1 MKRIFN
7 GSGGRKAALIL
18 SLCLIFALAVGTTF
32 ALLKAHTDPV
42 TNTFKAAESKITI
55 EEKTENGVKS
65 EIYVKNEGTATSY
78 VRAKLVM
85 NWVSDDEANRTISS
99 EPVDITPV
107 INEPNWFLGTD
118 GIYYYTKPV
127 GPAGSVNDTTANLLK
142 DPITEPTVGKPDGYH
157 LEVTVL
163 AESIQAA
170 PSEAVIKSWHVGVD
184 SVTSEL
190 ARTTP
195 TTTP

>member
-32 ALLKAHTDPV
+32 ALLKANTAPV
-42 TNTFKAAESKITI
+42 TNTFKAATSEIKI
-55 EEKTENGVKS
+55 EEKTDDGIKS

-78 VRAKLVM
+78 VRVKLVC
-85 NWVSDDEANRTISS
+85 NWVDKDGNVSA
-99 EPVDITPV
+99 TPV
-107 INEPNWFLGTD
+107 PAPTITNSDWFEKD

-127 GPAGSVNDTTANLLK
+127 ALNGETSNLLK
-142 DPITEPTVGKPDGYH
+142 DHPITQGEAPEGCH

-170 PSEAVIKSWHVGVD
+170 PSTAVEGAWA
-184 SVTSEL
+184 VTVVNGALTS
-190 ARTTP
+190 ATP
-195 TTTP
+195 TA

>member
-32 ALLKAHTDPV
+32 ALLKAHSAPV
-42 TNTFKAAESKITI
+42 TNTFTAAKSGTDIVKKLDGNQ
-55 EEKTENGVKS
+55 KTSIQVINT
-65 EIYVKNEGTATSY
+65 GTATSY
-78 VRAKLVM
+78 VRVKLVM
-85 NWVSDDEANRTISS
+85 NWVDKSGNVSA
-99 EPVDITPV
+99 EPVNISVDYDKT
-107 INEPNWFLGTD
+107 NWFEQGD
-118 GIYYYTKPV
+118 IYYYTKPV
-127 GPAGSVNDTTANLLK
+127 APKDAATGKVTSNLLK
-142 DPITEPTVGKPDGYH
+142 TPITQPEGAPDGCH

-170 PSEAVIKSWHVGVD
+170 PSTAVEGAWTAVKVGPD
-184 SVTSEL
+184 SRLTL
-190 ARTTP
+190 KD

>member
-18 SLCLIFALAVGTTF
+18 SLCLIFALAVGTTV
-32 ALLKAHTDPV
+32 ALLKANTAPV
-42 TNTFKAAESKITI
+42 TNTFTAAKSKITI
-55 EEKTENGVKS
+55 EETTDNGIKS

-78 VRAKLVM
+78 VRVKLVM
-85 NWVSDDEANRTISS
+85 NWVSDDGKTVSA
-99 EPVDITPV
+99 TPV
-107 INEPNWFLGTD
+107 NISVDYDKTNWFEQD
-118 GIYYYTKPV
+118 GIYYYKTPVAPV
-127 GPAGSVNDTTANLLK
+127 GEKPNNVTSNLLK
-142 DPITEPTVGKPDGYH
+142 TPIEQPEGAPDGYH

-170 PSEAVIKSWHVGVD
+170 PSKAVTDSWRVGVD
-184 SVTSEL
+184 NNGYLTQ
-190 ARTTP
+190 P

>member
-18 SLCLIFALAVGTTF
+18 SLCLIFALAVGTTV
-32 ALLKAHTDPV
+32 ALLVAHTNAV
-42 TNTFKAAESKITI
+42 TNTFTAAKSGTHI
-55 EEKTENGVKS
+55 EEVTKDGVKS
-65 EIYVKNEGTATSY
+65 SIIVQNTGTATSY
-78 VRAKLVM
+78 VRVKLVM
-85 NWVSDDEANRTISS
+85 NWVSNDDSKTISA
-99 EPVDITPV
+99 TPV
-107 INEPNWFLGTD
+107 KIMVDYDNTNWFEQG

-127 GPAGSVNDTTANLLK
+127 APDSLTDNLLK
-142 DPITEPTVGKPDGYH
+142 DKHPITEPTEGKPEGCH

-170 PSEAVIKSWHVGVD
+170 PDTAVQQSWDVHVD
-184 SVTSEL
+184 PETSEL
-190 ARTTP
+190 RQTTP

>member
-18 SLCLIFALAVGTTF
+18 SLCLIFALAVGTTL
-32 ALLKAHTDPV
+32 ALLTANTDPV
-42 TNTFKAAESKITI
+42 TNTFTAAKSKITI
-55 EEKTENGVKS
+55 EEKTDNGSKS

-78 VRAKLVM
+78 VRVKLVM
-85 NWVSDDEANRTISS
+85 NWVSKDGKTISG
-99 EPVDITPV
+99 EPVNIDVNYDTTK
-107 INEPNWFLGTD
+107 WFEQD
-118 GIYYYTKPV
+118 GIYYYKTPVAPV
-127 GPAGSVNDTTANLLK
+127 GAKPSNVTSNLLK
-142 DPITEPTVGKPDGYH
+142 TPIEQPEGAPDGYH

-170 PSEAVIKSWHVGVD
+170 PSKAVTDSWGVRVD
-184 SVTSEL
+184 NNGYLTQ
-190 ARTTP
+190 P

>member
-18 SLCLIFALAVGTTF
+18 SLCLIFALAVGTTL
-32 ALLKAHTDPV
+32 AYLKANTSPV
-42 TNTFKAAESKITI
+42 ENTFKAAKSDITI
-55 EEKTENGVKS
+55 DEDVTGGQKKS
-65 EIYVKNEGTATSY
+65 IIVQNTGTAVSY
-78 VRAKLVM
+78 VRVKLVM
-85 NWVSDDEANRTISS
+85 NWVDGNGKVVSGGNLPEVALKEGSD
-99 EPVDITPV
+99 
-107 INEPNWFLGTD
+107 WFLGTD

-127 GPAGSVNDTTANLLK
+127 APTGQTSNLL
-142 DPITEPTVGKPDGYH
+142 DGNPITQLNAPEGCH

-170 PSEAVIKSWHVGVD
+170 PSKAVTDSWGVRVD
-184 SVTSEL
+184 NNGYLTQ
-190 ARTTP
+190 P

>member
-7 GSGGRKAALIL
+7 GSGGRKTALIL

-32 ALLKAHTDPV
+32 ALLKANTAPV
-42 TNTFKAAESKITI
+42 ENTFTAAKSGTDIV
-55 EEKTENGVKS
+55 EKLDGSQKTSIKVQNT
-65 EIYVKNEGTATSY
+65 GTAVSY
-78 VRAKLVM
+78 VRVKLVM
-85 NWVSDDEANRTISS
+85 NWVDKSGNVVSGGNLPEVTL
-99 EPVDITPV
+99 
-107 INEPNWFLGTD
+107 NEPDWFMKD

-127 GPAGSVNDTTANLLK
+127 GPKDSTANLLK
-142 DPITEPTVGKPDGYH
+142 DPITQPNAPEGCH

-170 PSEAVIKSWHVGVD
+170 PSAAVQQSWGVGVD
-184 SVTSEL
+184 SNGYLTQ
-190 ARTTP
+190 P

>member
-18 SLCLIFALAVGTTF
+18 SLCLIFALAVGTTV
-32 ALLKAHTDPV
+32 ALLVAHTNAV
-42 TNTFKAAESKITI
+42 TNTFKAAESGTHI
-55 EEKTENGVKS
+55 EEKTEGGEKS
-65 EIYVKNEGTATSY
+65 SIIVENTGTATSY
-78 VRAKLVM
+78 VRVKLVC
-85 NWVSDDEANRTISS
+85 NWVDKDGNVSA
-99 EPVDITPV
+99 TPV
-107 INEPNWFLGTD
+107 PAPTITNSDWFVKD
-118 GIYYYTKPV
+118 GIYYYKMPV
-127 GPAGSVNDTTANLLK
+127 ALNGETSNLLQ
-142 DPITEPTVGKPDGYH
+142 DHPITQGEAPDGYH

-170 PSEAVIKSWHVGVD
+170 PSEAVTDSWHVGVD

-190 ARTTP
+190 TRTPP

>member
-18 SLCLIFALAVGTTF
+18 SLCLIFALAVGTTL
-32 ALLKAHTDPV
+32 AYLKANTSPV
-42 TNTFKAAESKITI
+42 TNTFTAAKSDIKIDEDVTGGQ
-55 EEKTENGVKS
+55 KKS
-65 EIYVKNEGTATSY
+65 IIVQNTGTATSY
-78 VRAKLVM
+78 VRVKLVC
-85 NWVSDDEANRTISS
+85 NWVDKDGDVSA
-99 EPVDITPV
+99 TPV
-107 INEPNWFLGTD
+107 PAPTITNSDWLEKD

-127 GPAGSVNDTTANLLK
+127 APTGQTSNLL
-142 DPITEPTVGKPDGYH
+142 DGNPITQPNAPDGCH

-170 PSEAVIKSWHVGVD
+170 PSKAVTDSWGVRVD
-184 SVTSEL
+184 NNGYLTQ
-190 ARTTP
+190 P

>member
-18 SLCLIFALAVGTTF
+18 SLCLIFALAVGTTV
-32 ALLKAHTDPV
+32 ALLKANTDPV
-42 TNTFKAAESKITI
+42 TNTFTAAESKITI
-55 EEKTENGVKS
+55 EEKTDNGSKS

-78 VRAKLVM
+78 VRVKLVM
-85 NWVSDDEANRTISS
+85 NWVDGDGKVVSGGSLPAVTLNSDNS
-99 EPVDITPV
+99 
-107 INEPNWFLGTD
+107 WFRGSD

-127 GPAGSVNDTTANLLK
+127 APKDLTANLLQ
-142 DPITEPTVGKPDGYH
+142 EGKPIKQESAPDGCH

-170 PSEAVIKSWHVGVD
+170 PSEAVTDSWHVGVD

-190 ARTTP
+190 TRTPP

>member
-32 ALLKAHTDPV
+32 ALLKANTDPV
-42 TNTFKAAESKITI
+42 TNTFTAAESKITI
-55 EEKTENGVKS
+55 EEKTDNGVKS

-78 VRAKLVM
+78 VRVKLVM

-99 EPVDITPV
+99 EPVGITPV
-107 INEPNWFLGTD
+107 INEADWFLGTD
-118 GIYYYTKPV
+118 GIYYYIKPV
-127 GPAGSVNDTTANLLK
+127 GPDGSDNDTTTNLLK
-142 DPITEPTVGKPDGYH
+142 NPITQPDAPDGYH

-170 PSEAVIKSWHVGVD
+170 PSKAVTESWHVGVD
-184 SVTSEL
+184 NNGYLTQ
-190 ARTTP
+190 P

>member
-18 SLCLIFALAVGTTF
+18 SLCLIFALAVGTTL
-32 ALLKAHTDPV
+32 ALLKANTDPV
-42 TNTFKAAESKITI
+42 TNTFTAA
-55 EEKTENGVKS
+55 KS
-65 EIYVKNEGTATSY
+65 EIKINENVENGKKSSIQVENIGTATSY
-78 VRAKLVM
+78 VRVKLVC
-85 NWVSDDEANRTISS
+85 NWVDKDGNVSA
-99 EPVDITPV
+99 TPV
-107 INEPNWFLGTD
+107 PAPTITNSDWFVKD
-118 GIYYYTKPV
+118 GIYYYKMPV
-127 GPAGSVNDTTANLLK
+127 ALNGETSNLLQ
-142 DPITEPTVGKPDGYH
+142 DHPITQGEAPDGYH

-170 PSEAVIKSWHVGVD
+170 PSEAVTDSWHVGVD

-190 ARTTP
+190 TRTPP